1 LPAVVYTYRCLCK
14 RWVPGFFLL
23 ILAPISYREQQYGTL
38 QFGKF
43 EEIQK
48 KGYHAAMDI
57 LKKWD
62 EEGRLP
68 SAYID
73 GKDATSSG
81 KKKGRSARR
90 NSI

>member
-1 LPAVVYTYRCLCK
+1 M
-14 RWVPGFFLL
+14 
-23 ILAPISYREQQYGTL
+23 

-43 EEIQK
+43 EELLK
-48 KGYHAAMDI
+48 KGYHAAIDM
-57 LKKWD
+57 LEKFE

-68 SAYID
+68 PALID
-73 GKDATSSG
+73 GKDGHISG